1 MELRVGTDSYVTLE
15 EANDYVKSYYLSNSA
30 EYISW
35 FNSEVSDDDR
45 RAALRQ
51 SALSL
56 NNLKYTG
63 RKKLRGQ
70 SLAFPRVKPNYGG
83 CGVINTLFISQT
95 HDNSLVD
102 SGSGGDTGLEVARYA
117 QIENAIAYISMNK
130 SLVVKTRER
139 RISGLSSKKAGSV
152 SETYNTA
159 TRNIEDIE
167 SGIYTK
173 KVEMILR
180 AWITESVYAI

>member
-102 SGSGGDTGLEVARYA
+102 SGSGGEFRSQSGKFPFSVR
-117 QIENAIAYISMNK
+117 K
-130 SLVVKTRER
+130 
-139 RISGLSSKKAGSV
+139 RIRKKEPRSV
-152 SETYNTA
+152 PFQ
-159 TRNIEDIE
+159 
-167 SGIYTK
+167 
-173 KVEMILR
+173 
-180 AWITESVYAI
+180 